1 MRLIGVDVGGT
12 FTDIV
17 FTDTES
23 NRTLTHKVASTPD
36 DPARAFLAGVTE
48 ICGVA
53 GASLASIDH
62 IFHGTTVAT
71 NAALQHRGCKA
82 GMITTRGF
90 RDVVHI
96 GRHQRPQ
103 HYSIQQ
109 TIPWQDQPLVPRR
122 YRKVVTERLAPPAGT
137 VILPLD
143 EDQVRRAA
151 TELREEGVESIA
163 ICFLFA
169 YLNPEHERRAKEI
182 VQECC
187 PGVFVT
193 CSHEVSPQFREF
205 ERFTTTAMNAFIGPL
220 VRDYVDR
227 LAKSL
232 RTAGFEGEVHI
243 MRSNGGVAPARTIAE
258 LPVYTLMSGLA
269 AGVLGGAWV
278 GELAG
283 RRNVITLDI
292 GGTSAD
298 IGVVTGGRFAEA
310 SARDTYVAG
319 YPILVPMIDLHTIGA
334 GGGSIAYRDPAG
346 AFKVGPQSAGAV
358 PGPAAYGLGGSEAT
372 VTDANIVLGRLDVHN
387 FLGGSMSLDAEA
399 ARRAV
404 QAVADRLG
412 LSLLEAAEGIVTVLN
427 ANMANAIRAR
437 TVQKGI
443 DPRAYALAAFGGAG
457 PLHGAEVARMLG
469 IPEVLVPPHP
479 GINSA
484 IGLLTTDLKYDIVRT
499 AFTVSSALDVA
510 RMNADFAAMEATLR
524 EQLEADDVDVATT
537 TFSRYADARYVG
549 QGYELRL
556 ELPDGSLDAAAVK
569 TALEAF
575 HDLHEQE
582 YGHHFPGSP
591 IELVNLRITAVGTVP
606 KIGPPPRPAG
616 GTIEDARLRVDRAVF
631 RKGRELA
638 TLETTFFDRSRLP
651 VGVSIPGPAVLL
663 QRDSTTVVPPDC
675 VAEVEPSG
683 SIIIRVPSSAAG
695 A

>member
-1 MRLIGVDVGGT
+1 MQLIGVDVGGT

-36 DPARAFLAGVTE
+36 DPSRAFLRGVTE
-48 ICGVA
+48 VCA
-53 GASLASIDH
+53 AASVPLSAIDH

-71 NAALQHRGCKA
+71 NAALQYRGARA

-109 TIPWQDQPLVPRR
+109 GIPWQDQPLVQRR
-122 YRKVVTERLAPPAGT
+122 YRKVVTERLAPPMGE
-137 VILPLD
+137 VVLPLD
-143 EDQVRRAA
+143 EEEVRRAA
-151 TELREEGVESIA
+151 IELHEAGVASIA
-163 ICFLFA
+163 ICFLFS
-169 YLNPEHERRAKEI
+169 YLNPEHERRAKAI
-182 VQECC
+182 VQQHC

-220 VRDYVDR
+220 VRDYVNR
-227 LAKSL
+227 LAASL
-232 RTAGFEGEVHI
+232 EAAGFGGEVHI
-243 MRSNGGVAPARTIAE
+243 MRSNGGVAPARTISE

-310 SARDTYVAG
+310 SARDTFVAG

-334 GGGSIAYRDPAG
+334 GGGSIAWRDPGG

-358 PGPAAYGLGGSEAT
+358 PGPAAYGQGGTEAT

-387 FLGGSMSLDAEA
+387 FLGGSMALDAGA
-399 ARRAV
+399 ATRAV
-404 QAVADRLG
+404 QAIADRLG
-412 LSLLEAAEGIVTVLN
+412 LPLLEAAEGIVTVLN

-443 DPRAYALAAFGGAG
+443 DPREYALAAFGGAG
-457 PLHGAEVARMLG
+457 PLHGVEVARMLG
-469 IPEVLVPPHP
+469 IPEVIVPPYP

-499 AFTVSSALDVA
+499 AFLVSTALDVE
-510 RMNADFAAMEATLR
+510 RMNADFASMEASLR
-524 EQLEADDVDVATT
+524 EQLAADDVAPASAS
-537 TFSRYADARYVG
+537 FRRYADARYVG

-556 ELPDGSLDAAAVK
+556 ELPDGKLDAASVK
-569 TALEAF
+569 VALAAF
-575 HDLHEQE
+575 HELHQQE
-582 YGHHFPGSP
+582 YGHHFPGAP
-591 IELVNLRITAVGTVP
+591 IELVNLRITAVGRVP
-606 KIGPPPRPAG
+606 KIGVPPAPAG
-616 GTIEDARLRVDRAVF
+616 GSFDAARLRVDRAVF
-631 RKGRELA
+631 REGSELR
-638 TLETTFFDRSRLP
+638 TIETTFYDRGRLP
-651 VGVSIPGPAVLL
+651 VGQPFAGPAIIL
-663 QRDSTTVVPPDC
+663 QTDSTTVVPPDC
-675 VAEVEPSG
+675 TAEVEPSG
-683 SIIIRVPSSAAG
+683 SIIIRVPSARTAA
-695 A
+695 